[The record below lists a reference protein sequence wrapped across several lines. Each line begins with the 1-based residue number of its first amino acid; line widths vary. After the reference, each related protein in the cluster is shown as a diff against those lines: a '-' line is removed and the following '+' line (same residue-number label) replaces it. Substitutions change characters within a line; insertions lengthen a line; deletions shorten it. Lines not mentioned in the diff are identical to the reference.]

1 MFAPLETPAR
11 EGPEVGV
18 DLIRCKPGQEDRRSF
33 LLRDRQPVYADPNL
47 AALLIDQHGRSMTVR
62 PSTSLYQP
70 MLATQWGAAFSD
82 PGWWF
87 EVKWDGYRA
96 IAFCGPGRTELR
108 SRRGNDVGY
117 RFPEVAAMRFDAD
130 VVLDG
135 EVVAFDDDG
144 SPSFFLLGQ
153 RPANFIV
160 FDLLF
165 RDGDCCGLPYE
176 SRRDLLTQLDLP
188 KPAVLSQPVLG
199 EGEALFDAVGERG
212 MEGIVAK
219 KAGSLYY
226 PGRRSPDWRKVAH
239 KHRGK
244 AVVGGFLAGEG
255 NRTSTFGSLLL
266 GLWAADGL
274 RFIGSVGSGISDSVL
289 REIGAL
295 LEPIARKSSPF
306 VNAIEV
312 PGHKSYVEPILVV
325 EIEYRQ
331 WTPYDRLRAPV
342 FKGLASDI
350 PPDSVTWE
358 TEGPNRGA

>member
-1 MFAPLETPAR
+1 
-11 EGPEVGV
+11 
-18 DLIRCKPGQEDRRSF
+18 
-33 LLRDRQPVYADPNL
+33 
-47 AALLIDQHGRSMTVR
+47 
-62 PSTSLYQP
+62 
-70 MLATQWGAAFSD
+70 MLATPWGGPFSD

-96 IAFCGPGRTELR
+96 IAFCGPGHTELR

-117 RFPEVAAMRFDAD
+117 RFPEVAAMRLDAD

-135 EVVAFDDDG
+135 EIVAFDDDG
-144 SPSFFLLGQ
+144 TPSFFLLGQ
-153 RPANFIV
+153 RPANFVV

-165 RDGDCCGLPYE
+165 HDGDRRNLPYE
-176 SRRDLLTQLDLP
+176 ARRELLNQLNLP

-226 PGRRSPDWRKVAH
+226 PGRRSPYWRKIAH
-239 KHRGK
+239 KHRGR

-255 NRTSTFGSLLL
+255 TRVSTFGSLLL
-266 GLWAADGL
+266 GLWAPDGL
-274 RFIGSVGSGISDSVL
+274 RFIGSVGSGLTDSSL

-295 LEPIARKSSPF
+295 FDPIRKKGSPF
-306 VNAIEV
+306 VNAIDV
-312 PGHKSYVEPILVV
+312 PGHKSYVDPVLVV

-342 FKGLASDI
+342 FKGLAVDV
-350 PPDSVTWE
+350 PPDSLTWE
-358 TEGPNRGA
+358 TEGPHRAVDSG